1 MSLRARFSNTFVAI
15 LVDIHTEQAEA
26 QPDRTDRPD
35 GADRLQC
42 RSEQEHP
49 FKDTDRSHG
58 LVSSL
63 IRKLCKH
70 ICVHRFFYQQPI
82 FHKSHESNNQT

>member
-26 QPDRTDRPD
+26 QPDRTDR
-35 GADRLQC
+35 ADRLRC

-49 FKDTDRSHG
+49 YKDTDRSHG
-58 LVSSL
+58 LGSSL

-70 ICVHRFFYQQPI
+70 ICVHRSSISSLYFISLLNP
-82 FHKSHESNNQT
+82 TTRPR